1 MSTTGVHAGSIEDM
15 WQVAIEI
22 AKLRAGDLAICCVDR
37 FEALSPD
44 TLAEFKKRAEA
55 SNLQL
60 IVTRVDRGE
69 LTIQTQ

>member
-1 MSTTGVHAGSIEDM
+1 MLFRSDI
-15 WQVAIEI
+15 AIEI